1 MERKLER
8 ISRNLTLPPESRT
21 RIRSRLAS
29 WGPEQEEQNMKK
41 VRWKTRIPL
50 IAAAAVIAM
59 ALALTATA
67 AVTGVLFRNDKIV
80 ASRADIPI
88 PSATGGGPSE
98 VGILGPGGDSPYSLE
113 EMTQSSRFKSDDWD
127 IGEAIGGGIVPEYT
141 KWDAVEVLSRDP
153 ALRSRRVTR
162 EDGAEKMEY
171 TAEDPIDLLTTL
183 TGRVTLD
190 LSWVDSSY
198 DYVPDA
204 NMAFVV
210 KDSEGHY
217 VSETFSGLY
226 SKKDSSGYVEV
237 TFDNTAQ
244 ADCFGRSY
252 IVDGSYE
259 TAYYYTSAD
268 GYEFLIQLHEGWVWA
283 TCRTSHTSFAL
294 HGAYLTQDEVEDILD
309 HLSLSIEG

>member
-8 ISRNLTLPPESRT
+8 ISRSLTLPTQSRA

-29 WGPEQEEQNMKK
+29 WGPEQEEQNMKQ
-41 VRWKTRIPL
+41 VRWKTRIPF

-88 PSATGGGPSE
+88 PPDTGGGPNE

-127 IGEAIGGGIVPEYT
+127 IGEAIGGGIVPDYT

-171 TAEDPIDLLTTL
+171 TAEDPASLLTTL

-190 LSWVDSSY
+190 LSWVDSRY

-226 SKKDSSGYVEV
+226 AKKDSSGYVEV

-244 ADCFGRSY
+244 ADCFGQSY
-252 IVDGSYE
+252 IMDGSYE

-268 GYEFLIQLHEGWVWA
+268 GYEFLVMLNDGWVWA
-283 TCRTSHTSFAL
+283 TCRTSYTSFAL
-294 HGAYLTQDEVEDILD
+294 HGAYLTQSEVEDILD
-309 HLSLSIEG
+309 HLSLSIQA